1 MSGYNYSYKV
11 FKKYV
16 VDIFEFYEETSFTR
30 AFIYRRNSVGKDLIE
45 IKDFP
50 NGTERDEILKEA
62 AKFITSLEKL
72 IAPLKI
78 KKNKIKT
85 VSRTSEKSIDDL

>member
-30 AFIYRRNSVGKDLIE
+30 AFIYRKNPVGKDLIE
-45 IKDFP
+45 IIDFP

-62 AKFITSLEKL
+62 AKFIRSLEKL
-72 IAPLKI
+72 IAPLRV
-78 KKNKIKT
+78 KKTHKKS
-85 VSRTSEKSIDDL
+85 VASVPEKSIDDL